1 MKKLLLGT
9 GYLFCCFFTTVCLAA
24 PSLTVTPSNEPFYN
38 AWRPTGNSDIVVVVT
53 VSGYDASHGEL
64 QFSFTEVTNWPGV
77 CMNDASTDT
86 LQDLLILGSKQ
97 VTNIYSRA
105 ADVGSSALAPNV
117 KTSETTWETQSDGRT
132 NARFS
137 WTSDANLPSTFAIP
151 LTVTCK
157 DYGAFGTLQVRLY
170 REGIGV
176 GTLRIGGVDK
186 TATIN
191 IPKDAND
198 NNIADVWEIAANG
211 WTSRHTGTNAGTID
225 AEPGGTGNNWKG
237 DGFTVFEEYRGF
249 MVNSAW
255 RSLNVSRKDVFVHS
269 EFDPTFYSGLRND
282 AVRLGYA
289 TDANGE
295 PQNGFPSVFKVH
307 FVAKSEMRASD
318 RVMNHNECLRRD
330 LPQYWVVS
338 QKAVHII
345 RDTVSQGSNFG
356 EAYASPNCDTHSTH
370 GTTTPSWHV
379 SHGGVPHASG
389 NAYAYTYPMNQDATA
404 EANQFTSSQ
413 AQLYERAL
421 KQTVAHEFAH
431 LLGQADH
438 DLSRIFR
445 ESPTST
451 LQTPLAATYTSGPRR
466 GYPIPQHPGLGI
478 MFYDAYIGDFGTTFR
493 TTSFTPTAVGVEE
506 VTRNNWVRS
515 TGECHNPNGGASTH
529 HNEPSV
535 CNIAPHWLA
544 VDFNPYPPTAYTP
557 APTFVTLKKLSFT
570 GCGGSP
576 YCDDAGRCSSTGNA
590 SQSTCGKSSCFCS
603 GNPTRTAPT
612 ASCGTSG
619 VSTTGRWA
627 GMHGCNNQGTCARTG
642 YSNVSS
648 CARAGC
654 ACRPT
659 PIPTTGCG
667 GGAYCNDRG
676 SCSSTGNASQST
688 CGKSSCFCSG
698 NPTRTAPTASCGTS
712 DVSTTG
718 RWAGMHGCNNQGTC
732 ARTGYSNVSSCAR
745 AGCACRPTPIPTTG
759 CGGGAYCN
767 DRGSCSST
775 GNASQSA
782 CRRNSCF
789 CTGNPTRTAPTASC
803 GTSGVST
810 TGRWAGMHGCNNQGT
825 CARTGYSN
833 VSSCA
838 RAGCACGLPTSDTN
852 SSGNNTSAPPTP
864 PTPPSSSGNN
874 TSTPVTL
881 PCGDSP
887 TSGGNHGYVTRC
899 PATNGRGAR
908 CTNATGY
915 YACTPHKHTY
925 PSPPMHPCGTHQ
937 RTVSGNHAWVSS
949 CTVTDRHGQTCTK
962 TSGYY
967 ACTPHQHTYPS
978 PPPCGVHPV
987 GAAGNHAR
995 VSSCAVTNSQNQTCT
1010 NTTGYY
1016 ACTPHQHTYP
1026 PPPPPCGVHTSG
1038 TNGSHHWIATC
1049 AVNNHRGQTCNNASG
1064 YYACTPHKHTYP
1076 TVVRYEACNV
1086 HTSGT
1091 NGSHHWIASCA
1102 VTSRGQ
1108 TCTNTSGYYAC
1119 TPHTHTYPS
1128 PPLPCGVH
1136 TSGTN
1141 GSHHWI
1147 ATCAITNSRG
1157 QTCTNTSGYYACTP
1171 HTHTYPS
1178 PPLPCGVHQRGSGGN
1193 HSYIRCP
1200 SRQNGYQCTGY
1211 RYACQ
1216 THTHTYPRVRPCRHL
1231 QSASGRH
1238 HWVSSCAVTNSHEQT
1253 CTNTSGYYACT
1264 PHKHTYSAAPPPP
1277 PCGVHQRGSGGN
1289 HSYIRCPSR
1298 KNGYQCTGYRYACQ
1312 THTHTYPRV
1321 RPCRHLQSASG
1332 RHHWVSTCPATNRH
1346 GQTCTNTSG
1355 YYACTPHNHTY
1366 PQLMHRCGE
1375 HPRSSGGNHS
1385 YGRCTT
1391 RQNGAQCTGYRY
1403 ACRSHEHTY
1412 PTRPCKHSYSSG
1424 GNHNYIRCPSRQ
1436 NGYQCT
1442 GYRYACKTH
1451 EHTYPTRP
1459 CKHSYSSGGNHN
1471 YIRCPSRWNGHQ
1483 CTGYRYACRSHT
1495 HTYPR
1500 VRPCGHSYSSG
1511 GNHARVSCP
1520 RNAAG
1525 DACSSGNYYVCRSHT
1540 HRYPARRPC
1549 GHSYSSGGNHTRVTC
1564 PRNAAGDACSSG
1576 NYYVCNSHTHAY
1588 PARRPCGHLLSDSR
1602 NHTYGRC
1609 TTRQNGAQCTGSR
1622 YACKT
1627 HTHTYPRPCGHLQ
1640 SASGN
1645 HNYGRCTTRQNG
1657 AQCTGSR
1664 YACKTH
1670 THTYR
1675 RPCGHLQ
1682 SASGN
1687 HNYGRCTTT
1696 RNGQRCIGS
1705 RYACKSHNHTYRR
1718 PCGHLQ
1724 SASGNHNYGR
1734 CTTTRNGQRCIGS
1747 RYACKTHTHTY
1758 PTSSGNNSSG
1768 NNSSGNNSSG
1778 NDSSGNNSSGNNSSG
1793 NNSSGVRCGNTA
1805 RGTSACSSGGDA
1817 PTRTSHRAR
1826 CRRGHTY
1833 WGCNPNAVRW
1843 HSRH

>member
-1 MKKLLLGT
+1 MHNKPT
-9 GYLFCCFFTTVCLAA
+9 RFYITFCLFCLVSCLLPPGVFAATPALPDSSFTLTLAPKESTAWRTWRPVYNTEMTFVATLSGTDATQSLSDVTYTFTLSEVSSWPGHCMNMGTQTASDKDLEFRKADQPTVDGATYA
-24 PSLTVTPSNEPFYN
+24 VSNRGQMLTVTFARDAGDATLSNVDFTVRVLDYAAIGKLQAAVNKTVASDSQKVLWIPLDNNGNDIADGWKNDATKDYDPWED
-38 AWRPTGNSDIVVVVT
+38 AETGPTGN
-53 VSGYDASHGEL
+53 
-64 QFSFTEVTNWPGV
+64 
-77 CMNDASTDT
+77 
-86 LQDLLILGSKQ
+86 
-97 VTNIYSRA
+97 
-105 ADVGSSALAPNV
+105 
-117 KTSETTWETQSDGRT
+117 
-132 NARFS
+132 
-137 WTSDANLPSTFAIP
+137 
-151 LTVTCK
+151 
-157 DYGAFGTLQVRLY
+157 AF
-170 REGIGV
+170 I
-176 GTLRIGGVDK
+176 
-186 TATIN
+186 
-191 IPKDAND
+191 
-198 NNIADVWEIAANG
+198 
-211 WTSRHTGTNAGTID
+211 
-225 AEPGGTGNNWKG
+225 G
-237 DGFTVFEEYRGF
+237 DGLTVFEEYRGF
-249 MVNSAW
+249 IVQGEHTST
-255 RSLNVSRKDVFVHS
+255 LPTDKDLFVYS
-269 EFDPTFYSGLRND
+269 EFQTEGI
-282 AVRLGYA
+282 GYIENLPA
-289 TDANGE
+289 
-295 PQNGFPSVFKVH
+295 PIKVH
-307 FVAKSEMRASD
+307 QIRKTELHKPTAQGWVPDVDSYGPNALEINYNACTNDSHYRNTLQVVGQRA
-318 RVMNHNECLRRD
+318 L
-330 LPQYWVVS
+330 W
-338 QKAVHII
+338 I
-345 RDTVSQGSNFG
+345 RDTDLGRGVFG
-356 EAYASPNCDTHSTH
+356 
-370 GTTTPSWHV
+370 V
-379 SHGGVPHASG
+379 ASG
-389 NAYAYTYPMNQDATA
+389 GPDAPHVITGVQINKEFIRNIVGETQAEVNTNDLVSWPGATPNTSTARISELIKRTITHEVGHGVNVYHPWNDISNNLGYSRTRYHDQATYHATTCEYEPPQQDGT
-404 EANQFTSSQ
+404 
-413 AQLYERAL
+413 LP
-421 KQTVAHEFAH
+421 H
-431 LLGQADH
+431 
-438 DLSRIFR
+438 
-445 ESPTST
+445 SPTKCGSAPYKTWVSGST
-451 LQTPLAATYTSGPRR
+451 VMDYGSERDKKYYTSDE
-466 GYPIPQHPGLGI
+466 I
-478 MFYDAYIGDFGTTFR
+478 
-493 TTSFTPTAVGVEE
+493 
-506 VTRNNWVRS
+506 
-515 TGECHNPNGGASTH
+515 
-529 HNEPSV
+529 
-535 CNIAPHWLA
+535 
-544 VDFNPYPPTAYTP
+544 
-557 APTFVTLKKLSFT
+557 KLSTEQAECLVYFMQAIT
-570 GCGGSP
+570 YNAMHLPEYKLVSPMWVARQNGKSKPARKTKAQWSPDNTQNRKAKDDGAPGAPQAPSRPGCGGSP
-576 YCDDAGRCSSTGNA
+576 YCNDTGRCSSTGNA

-688 CGKSSCFCSG
+688 CGKSSCFCTG

-712 DVSTTG
+712 GVSTTG

-782 CRRNSCF
+782 CRRSSCF

-852 SSGNNTSAPPTP
+852 SSGNNTSTPPTP

-949 CTVTDRHGQTCTK
+949 CTVTDPHGQTCTNA
-962 TSGYY
+962 SGYY

-1038 TNGSHHWIATC
+1038 TNGSHHWVATC

-1076 TVVRYEACNV
+1076 AVPPPPPPCGV

-1147 ATCAITNSRG
+1147 ASCAITNSRG

-1238 HWVSSCAVTNSHEQT
+1238 HWVSSCAVTNRHEQT

-1298 KNGYQCTGYRYACQ
+1298 QNGYQCTGYRYACQ

-1332 RHHWVSTCPATNRH
+1332 RHHWVSSCAVNNRH

-1366 PQLMHRCGE
+1366 PQRMHRCGE

-1403 ACRSHEHTY
+1403 ACKTHEHTY

-1424 GNHNYIRCPSRQ
+1424 GNHSYIRCPSRQ

-1576 NYYVCNSHTHAY
+1576 NYYVCRSHTHAY

-1609 TTRQNGAQCTGSR
+1609 TTRQNGAQCTGYR

-1696 RNGQRCIGS
+1696 QNGQRCIGS

-1793 NNSSGVRCGNTA
+1793 NNSSGARCGNTA

>member
-1 MKKLLLGT
+1 MKLHCTLRSFLNCF
-9 GYLFCCFFTTVCLAA
+9 LFCVSCVASA
-24 PSLTVTPSNEPFYN
+24 NTPTLEIEPVHT
-38 AWRPTGNSDIVVVVT
+38 WIPTNGNKCQVVVT
-53 VSGYDASHGEL
+53 LTNAPGHSSV
-64 QFSFTEVTNWPGV
+64 QFHLISSTWPGY
-77 CMNDASTDT
+77 CMNAGYNEFGTKPDLAFVEASQKRSDAAYFKPSGVT
-86 LQDLLILGSKQ
+86 LAWTIPGGGDSGNAIEVSWGNTAPTQFLLYVDS
-97 VTNIYSRA
+97 YDYAS
-105 ADVGSSALAPNV
+105 VG
-117 KTSETTWETQSDGRT
+117 KI
-132 NARFS
+132 NARMYAGPDKRNPGQKKYVS
-137 WTSDANLPSTFAIP
+137 AECMLPKSDDSAPYIASRVKQIERGWLQWN
-151 LTVTCK
+151 
-157 DYGAFGTLQVRLY
+157 GATG
-170 REGIGV
+170 E
-176 GTLRIGGVDK
+176 
-186 TATIN
+186 
-191 IPKDAND
+191 DA
-198 NNIADVWEIAANG
+198 ESG
-211 WTSRHTGTNAGTID
+211 PGTNAN
-225 AEPGGTGNNWKG
+225 PG
-237 DGFTVFEEYRGF
+237 DGLTAFEEYRGF
-249 MVNSAW
+249 KI
-255 RSLNVSRKDVFVHS
+255 KDTHERTSPLQKDIFVHS
-269 EFDPTFYSGLRND
+269 QFDNRVIGIGTAANLPAPFKVWLVDADEMENFKDGDNNPDKTINFLVCKDYHVLNQSALWFRPGGTTDGTLQDPTEKHFGLTFPGHLDGPVSIEWCKIYEGSIKAAVDELIRKLRAWKARTPGVNLNLGSLQFETENWCKQWTFGHELGHGIAAQHYDKVGVTRSGKSRKSVMFPYMKMQATSNP
-282 AVRLGYA
+282 ALGGTAEYFTTPEA
-289 TDANGE
+289 LAKGE
-295 PQNGFPSVFKVH
+295 GV
-307 FVAKSEMRASD
+307 
-318 RVMNHNECLRRD
+318 
-330 LPQYWVVS
+330 W
-338 QKAVHII
+338 II
-345 RDTVSQGSNFG
+345 RHDIEYRLVPSNVSAAQK
-356 EAYASPNCDTHSTH
+356 EATHSSSMPVWGNFDKTLFN
-370 GTTTPSWHV
+370 TTEDGAPGAPQAPSR
-379 SHGGVPHASG
+379 P
-389 NAYAYTYPMNQDATA
+389 
-404 EANQFTSSQ
+404 
-413 AQLYERAL
+413 
-421 KQTVAHEFAH
+421 
-431 LLGQADH
+431 
-438 DLSRIFR
+438 
-445 ESPTST
+445 
-451 LQTPLAATYTSGPRR
+451 
-466 GYPIPQHPGLGI
+466 
-478 MFYDAYIGDFGTTFR
+478 
-493 TTSFTPTAVGVEE
+493 
-506 VTRNNWVRS
+506 
-515 TGECHNPNGGASTH
+515 
-529 HNEPSV
+529 
-535 CNIAPHWLA
+535 
-544 VDFNPYPPTAYTP
+544 
-557 APTFVTLKKLSFT
+557 

-576 YCDDAGRCSSTGNA
+576 YCDDTGRCSSTGNA

-712 DVSTTG
+712 GVSTTG

-789 CTGNPTRTAPTASC
+789 CTGNPTRTVPTASC

-838 RAGCACGLPTSDTN
+838 RAGCACGQPTSDTN
-852 SSGNNTSAPPTP
+852 SSGNNTSTPPTP

-908 CTNATGY
+908 CTNASGY
-915 YACTPHKHTY
+915 YACKPHEHTY
-925 PSPPMHPCGTHQ
+925 PPPPPMHPCGTHQ

-949 CTVTDRHGQTCTK
+949 CTVTDPHGQTCTK

-1049 AVNNHRGQTCNNASG
+1049 AVNNRHGQTCTKTSG
-1064 YYACTPHKHTYP
+1064 YYACKPHEHTYP
-1076 TVVRYEACNV
+1076 TVVRSEACNV

-1128 PPLPCGVH
+1128 PPPPCGVH

-1147 ATCAITNSRG
+1147 ATCAVNNRHG
-1157 QTCTNTSGYYACTP
+1157 QTCNNASGYYACTPHKHTYLTVVRYEACNVHTSGTNGSHHWIATCAITNRHGQTCNNTNGYYACTP
-1171 HTHTYPS
+1171 HTHTYPQ
-1178 PPLPCGVHQRGSGGN
+1178 LMHRCGEHPRGSGGN

-1238 HWVSSCAVTNSHEQT
+1238 HWVSSCAVTNRHE
-1253 CTNTSGYYACT
+1253 
-1264 PHKHTYSAAPPPP
+1264 
-1277 PCGVHQRGSGGN
+1277 
-1289 HSYIRCPSR
+1289 
-1298 KNGYQCTGYRYACQ
+1298 
-1312 THTHTYPRV
+1312 
-1321 RPCRHLQSASG
+1321 
-1332 RHHWVSTCPATNRH
+1332 
-1346 GQTCTNTSG
+1346 QTCTNTSG

-1366 PQLMHRCGE
+1366 PQRMHRCGE

-1403 ACRSHEHTY
+1403 ACRSHTHTY

-1483 CTGYRYACRSHT
+1483 CTGYRYECRSHT

-1576 NYYVCNSHTHAY
+1576 NYYVCRSHTHAY

-1696 RNGQRCIGS
+1696 QNGQRCIGS

-1734 CTTTRNGQRCIGS
+1734 CTTTQNGQRCIGS